1 MIEVYEKMA
10 ELIKNG
16 TEFVF
21 VVVVNA
27 EESTAGKKGFKM
39 IVLKDGTFFGTVG
52 GGTLEK
58 DALNIAKELFNTK
71 GTYYKKYVLKEGD
84 PLSLGMICGGEAE
97 LYFEY
102 VGTKRQMVIF
112 GAGHL
117 GKAIY
122 EVSKVSNE
130 YDFLV
135 IDERPDFA
143 NEKNFP
149 NASIF
154 TGEGVYKKVSELPIR
169 GGAEVVILTPGG
181 ENDPYI
187 LKGLYDKGISYTY
200 IGMIGSLNR
209 RNKCFEKAME
219 LGVPKEFL
227 DKIFAP
233 VGLAIGSETPFEIAI
248 AILGEIIALKKGYI
262 DKVLTER
269 SAHER
274 T

>member
-1 MIEVYEKMA
+1 MINVYEKMA
-10 ELIKNG
+10 ELVKNG
-16 TEFVF
+16 TDFVF

-27 EESTAGKKGFKM
+27 ESSTAGKKGFKM

-52 GGTLEK
+52 GGVLEK
-58 DALNIAKELFNTK
+58 DALEIAKELFKTK

-84 PLSLGMICGGEAE
+84 PLSLGMVCGGEVE

-122 EVSKVSNE
+122 EVAKVSNE

-135 IDERPDFA
+135 VDERSEFA
-143 NEKNFP
+143 NEKNYP
-149 NASIF
+149 NATIF
-154 TGEGVYKKVSELPIR
+154 AKEGIYKEVHELPIR
-169 GGAEVVILTPGG
+169 DGAEIIIVTPGG

-187 LKGLYDKGISYTY
+187 LKGLYDKQIPYTY

-209 RNKCFEKAME
+209 RNMCFAKAIE

-227 DKIFAP
+227 DSIFAP

-248 AILGEIIALKKGYI
+248 AILGEIIALKKGVI
-262 DKVLTER
+262 KNVLTER
-269 SAHER
+269 SAHEGN
-274 T
+274 

>member
-1 MIEVYEKMA
+1 MINVYEKMA
-10 ELIKNG
+10 ELVKSG

-27 EESTAGKKGFKM
+27 ESSTAGKKGFKM
-39 IVLKDGTFFGTVG
+39 VVLKDGTFYGTVG

-58 DALNIAKELFNTK
+58 DALEIAKELFKTK

-84 PLSLGMICGGEAE
+84 PLSLGMVCGGEVE

-102 VGTKRQMVIF
+102 VGTKKQMVIF

-122 EVSKVSNE
+122 EVAKVSNE
-130 YDFLV
+130 YEFLV
-135 IDERPDFA
+135 VDERPEFA
-143 NEKNFP
+143 NAENFP
-149 NASIF
+149 NATVFS
-154 TGEGVYKKVSELPIR
+154 GEGVYRKVAELPIR
-169 GGAEVVILTPGG
+169 EGAEVVILTPGG

-187 LKGLYDKGISYTY
+187 LKGLYDKNVSYTY

-209 RNKCFEKAME
+209 RNKCFEKALE
-219 LGVPKEFL
+219 LGVSKEFL

>member
-1 MIEVYEKMA
+1 MINVYEKMA
-10 ELIKNG
+10 ELIKSG

-27 EESTAGKKGFKM
+27 SESTAGKKGFKM
-39 IVLKDGTFFGTVG
+39 VVLKDGSFYGTVG

-58 DALNIAKELFNTK
+58 DALEIAKELFNTK

-84 PLSLGMICGGEAE
+84 PLSLGMVCGGEAE

-102 VGTKRQMVIF
+102 VGAKRQLVIF

-122 EVSKVSNE
+122 EIAKVSGE
-130 YDFLV
+130 YEFIV
-135 IDERPDFA
+135 VDEREEFA
-143 NEKNFP
+143 NSSNFP
-149 NASIF
+149 NATIF
-154 TGEGVYKKVSELPIR
+154 SGEGIYRKTSEIPIR
-169 GGAEVVILTPGG
+169 EGAEIVILTPGG

-187 LKGLYDKGISYTY
+187 LKGLYDKNVNYTY

-209 RNKCFEKAME
+209 RNKCFDKAIE

-248 AILGEIIALKKGYI
+248 AILGEIIALKKGLI
-262 DKVLTER
+262 NKVLTER
-269 SAHER
+269 SIHER